1 MPLAFR
7 CFTLC
12 SLCAQPAVVTVQSE
26 HFNSLSALL
35 CLYRPTEGCCP
46 PLSCVSLHK
55 GYWTCWMWWGR
66 KGNKGGGN
74 LLNKVGRTVLKA
86 AENKDEPNTKHN
98 DFIQIC
104 ARITLKLLLFH
115 AGKSPAMV
123 NNHTVICVFTKAGII
138 PLREATPTKL
148 SVSNCSI

>member
-66 KGNKGGGN
+66 KGNKGGKKSLEQSGPHCSESSREQRRAKYKTQWFYTDLCTN
-74 LLNKVGRTVLKA
+74 NSKA
-86 AENKDEPNTKHN
+86 SVVSRRKITCNGQQSHCYLCIYKNWNYP
-98 DFIQIC
+98 F
-104 ARITLKLLLFH
+104 ARGH
-115 AGKSPAMV
+115 
-123 NNHTVICVFTKAGII
+123 
-138 PLREATPTKL
+138 
-148 SVSNCSI
+148 SN